1 MYGSYDNSY
10 RSQVTDRKADVEQR
24 LNADEEEAWEGRIH
38 YLDLDLSG
46 ATGDLGEALSA
57 LGEPTTFGIDRFQRL
72 RQTGS
77 TYTWG
82 TSSTTYDPQHMSHEA
97 WMWHAEHPVEIRRSD
112 PAVEAV
118 DLMFEDQHQGGW
130 GGGFTTAMNATFDLN
145 HDLATYDTLEMFTS
159 THALNGA
166 TVTRPLREAM
176 RDATSGIMRQTSA
189 FVIVITRPNVAEF
202 ARGSPPMAE
211 KDVG

>member
-1 MYGSYDNSY
+1 MKTTSSGSSASTFTMNPGTLTRNLPDDTHLVYGSYDSSY

-82 TSSTTYDPQHMSHEA
+82 TSSTPTTHSTCPMRHGCGMQSTRWKFDAQIQPLK
-97 WMWHAEHPVEIRRSD
+97 RS
-112 PAVEAV
+112 
-118 DLMFEDQHQGGW
+118 
-130 GGGFTTAMNATFDLN
+130 
-145 HDLATYDTLEMFTS
+145 
-159 THALNGA
+159 
-166 TVTRPLREAM
+166 
-176 RDATSGIMRQTSA
+176 I
-189 FVIVITRPNVAEF
+189 
-202 ARGSPPMAE
+202 
-211 KDVG
+211 